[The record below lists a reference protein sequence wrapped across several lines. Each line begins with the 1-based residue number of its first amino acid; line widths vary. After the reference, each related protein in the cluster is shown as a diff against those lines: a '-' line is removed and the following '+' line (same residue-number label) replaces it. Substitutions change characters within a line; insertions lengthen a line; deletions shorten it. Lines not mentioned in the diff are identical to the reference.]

1 MRSLTAIS
9 FSTPDHHQQ
18 LCKHI
23 SKRPSN
29 RRRIKSCNHIIW
41 KPSATRG
48 CSGDIYGMRCP
59 QNIKCSERNSRI
71 SIISRTSSRGTPNTS
86 ITLQAAA
93 EAPGSLSSETSTPG
107 GMLLVVPPMH
117 MTMDPG
123 PRISSASVNAS
134 TPVSGRFSWRCTM
147 ASGGKAANPI
157 VSIVEDR
164 MISAIISL
172 PSSLS
177 PLSPP
182 PPPSLPPILSA
193 SSLFFL
199 IVL

>member
-1 MRSLTAIS
+1 MAIIDHLAAHGHMRSLTAIS

-41 KPSATRG
+41 KPSVYTG
-48 CSGDIYGMRCP
+48 CSGDIYGMHCP

-93 EAPGSLSSETSTPG
+93 EAPGSVSSETSTPG

-123 PRISSASVNAS
+123 PRMSSGAVACHMPGIWINAS
-134 TPVSGRFSWRCTM
+134 TPVSGR
-147 ASGGKAANPI
+147 
-157 VSIVEDR
+157 
-164 MISAIISL
+164 
-172 PSSLS
+172 
-177 PLSPP
+177 SPP
-182 PPPSLPPILSA
+182 GKVA
-193 SSLFFL
+193 QWHHAGE
-199 IVL
+199 

>member
-9 FSTPDHHQQ
+9 FSMHDHHQQ

-23 SKRPSN
+23 KTAKQPQKNQKLQSHHMEAVCLYRLF
-29 RRRIKSCNHIIW
+29 RRHLWHALSAKHQMQRTEFANQHHQQDII
-41 KPSATRG
+41 TRHAAEAPG
-48 CSGDIYGMRCP
+48 
-59 QNIKCSERNSRI
+59 
-71 SIISRTSSRGTPNTS
+71 
-86 ITLQAAA
+86 QAAA

-164 MISAIISL
+164 MISATISL

-177 PLSPP
+177 PLSLP
-182 PPPSLPPILSA
+182 PPPSPPILSA
-193 SSLFFL
+193 SSRFFL

>member
-1 MRSLTAIS
+1 
-9 FSTPDHHQQ
+9 
-18 LCKHI
+18 
-23 SKRPSN
+23 
-29 RRRIKSCNHIIW
+29 
-41 KPSATRG
+41 
-48 CSGDIYGMRCP
+48 MRCP

-71 SIISRTSSRGTPNTS
+71 SIISRTSSRGTPNMS
-86 ITLQAAA
+86 ITLAFFPAGIVAAA

-157 VSIVEDR
+157 VSVVEDR

-172 PSSLS
+172 PSSLL

-182 PPPSLPPILSA
+182 LPPSPPPILSA

-199 IVL
+199 IFL

>member
-23 SKRPSN
+23 KTAKQPQKNQKLQSHHMEAVCN
-29 RRRIKSCNHIIW
+29 TWLLRRHLWHALSAKHQMQRTEFANQHHQQDII
-41 KPSATRG
+41 TRHAAEAPG
-48 CSGDIYGMRCP
+48 
-59 QNIKCSERNSRI
+59 
-71 SIISRTSSRGTPNTS
+71 
-86 ITLQAAA
+86 QAAA